1 MAIAAR
7 HKTALRD
14 YADAIG
20 CVVGCATLG
29 SRWFSALSLGTNA
42 AASIFIS
49 QHGGTS
55 RVLAESQV
63 CISNSHILN
72 DASLLRMSIAYKL
85 HKLLL

>member
-20 CVVGCATLG
+20 
-29 SRWFSALSLGTNA
+29 ALSLGTHA

-72 DASLLRMSIAYKL
+72 YASLLRMSIAYKL
-85 HKLLL
+85 H